1 MTLADGSR
9 RRYRGVV
16 IANGHNWDP
25 RWPEYPGRFAGEAIH
40 SAQYKSPEIC
50 RGRRVLVV
58 GGGNSGFDIATDVA
72 PYAAA
77 TFHSLRRG
85 YRVLPRFYQGHAD
98 RSLWAVAART
108 CGRHCGCAGGR
119 RRGCS
124 APRGI
129 RTALDSL
136 PSPDHRFLETHPVI
150 NSRWPYDVARG
161 CDSREAGCARAG
173 RRSA

>member
-1 MTLADGSR
+1 MTLADGTR

-58 GGGNSGFDIATDVA
+58 GGGNSGFDIATECA
-72 PYAAA
+72 ACAAA

-85 YRVLPRFYQGHAD
+85 YRVLPRFYRGTPIDQCGDVDAE
-98 RSLWAVAART
+98 VAA
-108 CGRHCGCAGGR
+108 A
-119 RRGCS
+119 
-124 APRGI
+124 A
-129 RTALDSL
+129 
-136 PSPDHRFLETHPVI
+136 V
-150 NSRWPYDVARG
+150 VA
-161 CDSREAGCARAG
+161 AG
-173 RRSA
+173 RRGDRSALAWA